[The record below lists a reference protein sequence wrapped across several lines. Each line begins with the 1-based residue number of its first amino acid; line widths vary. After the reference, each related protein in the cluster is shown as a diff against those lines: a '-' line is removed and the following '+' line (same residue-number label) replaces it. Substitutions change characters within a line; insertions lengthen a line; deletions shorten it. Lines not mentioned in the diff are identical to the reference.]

1 MKKLIMVLML
11 LILFGAA
18 PAAQAAYLY
27 DWSVTPSQSDPTD
40 VSLLPSR
47 DILAAW
53 HAFDSGFHYFRLD
66 LRGAPDTSGS
76 NDFAGTYGIYIDSK
90 SGGALGSHPY
100 VPDPLGGIDYIVDSH
115 FDPWVYSPNGWG
127 PHDYHTWNGT
137 TFVRTDPIAEQQTEN
152 AGKTLEWKISAAE
165 VGTSFAWWAATHDF
179 GSSPAT
185 YDVTAQIDVNPVP
198 IPGAVLLFGSG
209 LVGLLGF
216 RKKLAR

>member
-1 MKKLIMVLML
+1 MKKLLAVFLLLML
-11 LILFGAA
+11 LGAA
-18 PAAQAAYLY
+18 PATHAAYLY
-27 DWSVTPSQSDPTD
+27 SWSVTPSQSDPTD
-40 VSLLPSR
+40 GSLLPGR

-66 LRGAPDTSGS
+66 LRGAPDAAGS
-76 NDFAGTYGIYIDSK
+76 SDFAGTYGIYIDSK
-90 SGGALGSHPY
+90 SGGASGSHPY

-115 FDPWVYSPNGWG
+115 FDPWVYAPNGWG

-152 AGKTLEWKISAAE
+152 AGTTLEWQISAADI
-165 VGTSFAWWAATHDF
+165 GTSFAWWAATHDF

-185 YDVTAQIDVNPVP
+185 YDVTTQIDVNPVP

-209 LVGLLGF
+209 LLGLLGF